1 MSNYNSIIV
10 DTPQEKVSRITLN
23 RPKQRN
29 SLSAELR
36 TELFQVL
43 ENNDLNE
50 DISVTIIRGSGE
62 SFSAGYDLKRSDDD
76 IDPYYSAGGL
86 GHWPRHVVD
95 GCFKIWDLAKPV
107 IAQVHGYCLAGGTEL
122 AQS

>member
-1 MSNYNSIIV
+1 MSKYNSIIV
-10 DTPQEKVSRITLN
+10 DLPQNQISRITLN

-43 ENNDLNE
+43 ESNDLNKE
-50 DISVTIIRGSGE
+50 ISVTIIRGSGE

-76 IDPYYSAGGL
+76 IDPYYSAGAL
-86 GHWPRHVVD
+86 GTGQDMLLMDVLRF
-95 GCFKIWDLAKPV
+95 GI
-107 IAQVHGYCLAGGTEL
+107 
-122 AQS
+122 

>member
-1 MSNYNSIIV
+1 MINFINLIETNFINVIRFWSQLGIKEKNLSKYNSIIV
-10 DTPQEKVSRITLN
+10 DLPQDRISRITLN

-43 ENNDLNE
+43 ESNDLNKE
-50 DISVTIIRGSGE
+50 ISVTIIRGSGE

-76 IDPYYSAGGL
+76 IDPY
-86 GHWPRHVVD
+86 
-95 GCFKIWDLAKPV
+95 
-107 IAQVHGYCLAGGTEL
+107 
-122 AQS
+122 

>member
-10 DTPQEKVSRITLN
+10 DTPQEKISRITLN

-43 ENNDLNE
+43 ENNDINK
-50 DISVTIIRGSGE
+50 DISVKNIKQKNTRN
-62 SFSAGYDLKRSDDD
+62 
-76 IDPYYSAGGL
+76 
-86 GHWPRHVVD
+86 
-95 GCFKIWDLAKPV
+95 
-107 IAQVHGYCLAGGTEL
+107 
-122 AQS
+122 

>member
-1 MSNYNSIIV
+1 LSNYNSIIV
-10 DTPQEKVSRITLN
+10 DTPQEKISRITLN

-62 SFSAGYDLKRSDDD
+62 SFSARL
-76 IDPYYSAGGL
+76 
-86 GHWPRHVVD
+86 
-95 GCFKIWDLAKPV
+95 
-107 IAQVHGYCLAGGTEL
+107 
-122 AQS
+122 

>member
-36 TELFQVL
+36 TELFQAL
-43 ENNDLNE
+43 ENKWSWKWAAVKTFFKLTPQFNRIHQHPDC
-50 DISVTIIRGSGE
+50 
-62 SFSAGYDLKRSDDD
+62 
-76 IDPYYSAGGL
+76 
-86 GHWPRHVVD
+86 VD
-95 GCFKIWDLAKPV
+95 KW
-107 IAQVHGYCLAGGTEL
+107 E
-122 AQS
+122 

>member
-36 TELFQVL
+36 TELFQAL
-43 ENNDLNE
+43 ENNGLKLTLFEEFDYCPYMLENMIE
-50 DISVTIIRGSGE
+50 KEKGKYVLEIRKNLATPYV
-62 SFSAGYDLKRSDDD
+62 FNLK
-76 IDPYYSAGGL
+76 AT
-86 GHWPRHVVD
+86 
-95 GCFKIWDLAKPV
+95 KK
-107 IAQVHGYCLAGGTEL
+107 
-122 AQS
+122 